1 MGAGVPP
8 FIVLEF
14 ADDIIE
20 LDAVELVLDATELL
34 IDDAVLAIDEFEL
47 ETDKDDGVDDG
58 AIDDPALLL
67 DAVS

>member
-8 FIVLEF
+8 FVVL
-14 ADDIIE
+14 E

-34 IDDAVLAIDEFEL
+34 IDDAVLAIDELEL
-47 ETDKDDGVDDG
+47 ETGKDDGVDD
-58 AIDDPALLL
+58 AALLL